1 MKSNSRIQKKKKLN
15 INEKLVKNKKNSLEV
30 LKKEIKSCECG
41 LKDIA
46 TNFVFSDGK
55 QDSNVSVSEAP
66 GARSEDKIGKPLLVK
81 LANFLTKCCY
91 LLG

>member
-1 MKSNSRIQKKKKLN
+1 MKNWLI
-15 INEKLVKNKKNSLEV
+15 KKNSLEV

-55 QDSNVSVSEAP
+55 QDSNVMVIGEAP
-66 GARSEDKIGKPLLVK
+66 GAEEDKIGKPFVNQAGKLLDKILLIERTEK
-81 LANFLTKCCY
+81 LIFI
-91 LLG
+91 